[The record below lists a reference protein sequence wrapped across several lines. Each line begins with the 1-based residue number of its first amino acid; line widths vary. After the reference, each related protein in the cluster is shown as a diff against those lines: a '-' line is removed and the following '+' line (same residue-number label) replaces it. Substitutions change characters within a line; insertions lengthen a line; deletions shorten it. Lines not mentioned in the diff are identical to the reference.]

1 MFHGE
6 IMKLACNLIVILIFI
21 LFLFTSCRED
31 NNDNYLDS
39 LIDIDLPEYDN
50 IPVIA
55 NVENNFVYTLNAN
68 KFTYNFAEYVD
79 FKSDSIIISLTATKI
94 NSSESYFVI
103 YDNLNEEIFTTD
115 LNTNKV
121 LVKDNI
127 GGKIPS
133 YIRVKLQDF
142 TGIINIAIAV
152 KK

>member
-1 MFHGE
+1 
-6 IMKLACNLIVILIFI
+6 MKSILTVF
-21 LFLFTSCRED
+21 LFLLLNFLLLSSCRED
-31 NNDNYLDS
+31 NNNNFLDS

-55 NVENNFVYTLNAN
+55 NVENSFVYTLNAN
-68 KFTYNFAEYVD
+68 KFSYNFAEFVD
-79 FKSDSIIISLTATKI
+79 FNSDSIVISLTATKI
-94 NSSESYFVI
+94 SSSKSFFTI
-103 YDNLNEEIFTTD
+103 FDDQNEEIFTTD

-133 YIRVKLQDF
+133 YIRVKLEDF
-142 TGIINIAIAV
+142 TGILNIAVAV